1 MSRNKREGKFAGK
14 FLGIRFRMGVDAVW
28 SYIGFK
34 PCRYEAKCRNCRRI
48 WMNYKFKDKNV
59 AK

>member
-14 FLGIRFRMGVDAVW
+14 FIGIKFRMGVGEVW
-28 SYIGFK
+28 AHDPYRPSTQ
-34 PCRYEAKCRNCRRI
+34 EAKYRSTRRI